1 MPKRIHSSL
10 NSAVKCNQLIFVVYS
25 SFLARGGHSLV
36 RPMRV
41 CAAEQGMVFKPGGHS
56 LIWPMRACAAE
67 QAMVF
72 KVLVLNRVYN
82 FTIKCLEQ
90 GVFLGKPFKEC
101 EHLR

>member
-1 MPKRIHSSL
+1 MLGLCGYVPLSKVWFSSL
-10 NSAVKCNQLIFVVYS
+10 EG
-25 SFLARGGHSLV
+25 R
-36 RPMRV
+36 
-41 CAAEQGMVFKPGGHS
+41 S

-82 FTIKCLEQ
+82 FTNKCLEQ

>member
-1 MPKRIHSSL
+1 
-10 NSAVKCNQLIFVVYS
+10 
-25 SFLARGGHSLV
+25 
-36 RPMRV
+36 
-41 CAAEQGMVFKPGGHS
+41 
-56 LIWPMRACAAE
+56 MRACAAE

-90 GVFLGKPFKEC
+90 GVFLDKPFKEC

>member
-1 MPKRIHSSL
+1 MLGLCGYVPLSKVLFSSL
-10 NSAVKCNQLIFVVYS
+10 
-25 SFLARGGHSLV
+25 
-36 RPMRV
+36 
-41 CAAEQGMVFKPGGHS
+41 EGHS

-82 FTIKCLEQ
+82 FTNKCLEQ